1 MSSAFRPLIQ
11 RGVTEP
17 AAICIARGRHRRLRG
32 SFAHVGHGRQVAADG
47 QPIGTF
53 TVHVTIHVTYADVN
67 DNFEP
72 DPDET
77 TVSFDRNRVRCS

>member
-1 MSSAFRPLIQ
+1 MRPTGSRSA
-11 RGVTEP
+11 V
-17 AAICIARGRHRRLRG
+17 
-32 SFAHVGHGRQVAADG
+32 
-47 QPIGTF
+47 

-72 DPDET
+72 DPDEI